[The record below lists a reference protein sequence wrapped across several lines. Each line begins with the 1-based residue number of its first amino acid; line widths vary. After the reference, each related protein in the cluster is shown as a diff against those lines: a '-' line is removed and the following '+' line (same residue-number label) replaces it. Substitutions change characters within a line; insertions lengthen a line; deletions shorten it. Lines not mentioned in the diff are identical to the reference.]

1 MYDLHAEMN
10 SFFLSSCYSPSS
22 PRMSDGKSYG
32 KNDTFVVTIAI
43 NGKCQKSEKQSIS
56 TGQAVAKPVFEI
68 LLFTHEIGM
77 NGADVITP
85 PTPPIT

>member
-1 MYDLHAEMN
+1 
-10 SFFLSSCYSPSS
+10 
-22 PRMSDGKSYG
+22 MSDGKSYG

-43 NGKCQKSEKQSIS
+43 NGKCPKSEKQSIS

-85 PTPPIT
+85 QPHQIT

>member
-1 MYDLHAEMN
+1 LLFPLLPPDERWKKL
-10 SFFLSSCYSPSS
+10 
-22 PRMSDGKSYG
+22 GKR
-32 KNDTFVVTIAI
+32 DTFVVTIAI